1 MMTIRHRLS
10 GRGRAGRDKVAAR
23 RSVGARCAAGPPR
36 SGGAG
41 ARAGLRR
48 TATSVPLEPAGSG
61 VVVHTPGADHLV
73 GTRSRRAVA
82 LPSSDDRCSI
92 ARAAAGRPRT
102 RAPSRRL
109 DPRFPHGGGRG
120 ARPGSAR
127 FNRAGDSHRGRGCN
141 ATEGHL
147 RSDPSAVT
155 PFGATARTGVGLCGR
170 VRGLDGDAVTVYD
183 ARRWNGDDC
192 RRRPT

>member
-1 MMTIRHRLS
+1 MMTTRHRLS
-10 GRGRAGRDKVAAR
+10 GRGRAARDKVAAR
-23 RSVGARCAAGPPR
+23 RSVGARCAAGPPVR

-48 TATSVPLEPAGSG
+48 AATSVPLEPAGSG
-61 VVVHTPGADHLV
+61 WWFTPGADHLV

-92 ARAAAGRPRT
+92 ARTGAGRPRT
-102 RAPSRRL
+102 HAPSRRL
-109 DPRFPHGGGRG
+109 DPRFPHGGGQG

-127 FNRAGDSHRGRGCN
+127 SNRAGDSHRGRGCN

-147 RSDPSAVT
+147 RSDPSAGT
-155 PFGATARTGVGLCGR
+155 LFGATARTGVGLCGR